1 MNIEDIKRNELSF
14 NKGTKF
20 GDDMILQSLRKLGF
34 GRSVLVDKNDVLI
47 SGDKVTECAK
57 KMGIKNV
64 RVVETTGDELIV
76 VKRTDLDATTRK
88 GLEMSLVDN
97 LSQERN
103 LYWDADAMHDAVTS
117 VLGFDPRE
125 WQGHNTLIRDLNV
138 EDLLKDD
145 VEVIEK
151 RKKEENF
158 TQISQPSLFD

>member
-20 GDDMILQSLRKLGF
+20 GDDMILESLRKLGF

-64 RVVETTGDELIV
+64 RIVETTGDELIV

-103 LYWDADAMHDAVTS
+103 LYWDADAMHVAITS
-117 VLGFDPRE
+117 VLGFDPRD